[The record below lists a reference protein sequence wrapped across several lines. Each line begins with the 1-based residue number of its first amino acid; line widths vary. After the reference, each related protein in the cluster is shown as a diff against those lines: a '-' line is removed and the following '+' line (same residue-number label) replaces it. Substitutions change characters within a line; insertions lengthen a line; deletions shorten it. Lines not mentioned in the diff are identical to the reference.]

1 MYLMATQTSSHLFL
15 ICRNT
20 VSVDNWATNRVCFGS
35 ASVAWVALNGID
47 CTVLAFLND
56 TGVVCHTVALPVKED
71 DCTGRRFIRTV
82 CPLSSVSEPL
92 YAVYATGILRNNT
105 GVDISALVGT
115 PRNEAGTP
123 LYTGV
128 KSVPRPVRLTAY
140 ITYLRQSNRYDLVV
154 AVSDTNAMSLSVS
167 LSSL

>member
-1 MYLMATQTSSHLFL
+1 MIFPDTYYPYPMGLPNFCYHLAIKEMAINGKIRL
-15 ICRNT
+15 
-20 VSVDNWATNRVCFGS
+20 VSLVVYNYILPRKAGKCNNHPCF
-35 ASVAWVALNGID
+35 
-47 CTVLAFLND
+47 
-56 TGVVCHTVALPVKED
+56 ALPVKED

-92 YAVYATGILRNNT
+92 NAVYTAGILRNNT

-115 PRNEAGTP
+115 PRDEAGTP

-128 KSVPRPVRLTAY
+128 KAVPRPVRLTAY

-154 AVSDTNAMSLSVS
+154 AVSDTVKHLRP
-167 LSSL
+167 